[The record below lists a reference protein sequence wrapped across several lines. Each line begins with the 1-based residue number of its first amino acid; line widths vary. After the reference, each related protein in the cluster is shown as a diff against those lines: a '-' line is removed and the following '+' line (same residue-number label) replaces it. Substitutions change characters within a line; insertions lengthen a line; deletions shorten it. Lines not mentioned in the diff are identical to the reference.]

1 MTFIFPNESRQDYIN
16 RAADIHLFVA
26 KSHHKIGNNR
36 SMWLAL
42 LYWAMA
48 ESIYGEH
55 WDKHENQAAEK
66 VKASGV

>member
-1 MTFIFPNESRQDYIN
+1 
-16 RAADIHLFVA
+16 
-26 KSHHKIGNNR
+26 
-36 SMWLAL
+36 MWLAL